1 MQTSS
6 TPDRAP
12 WRKAVA
18 DVAAKASEKMPESL
32 GRITAAVKL
41 ALAGDVDL
49 LPDGGAMVASRT
61 KAGTEYFVVNGTCE
75 CPDYQRAPANF
86 CAHRLAYGLVV
97 RANEL
102 VAQMAPVEPVC
113 HAVCDPATSESHT
126 PASSIPASST
136 PESHTPLAEVLPPG
150 IDPRFLT
157 YLHGKPFIKYVGL
170 LALAHARGLV
180 SLKAR
185 FISVTPELALAEA
198 EATFADG
205 QTFSE
210 CADSTPQNV
219 PAHIRPH
226 FARMSLT
233 RAKARA
239 LRDAL
244 NIGITALEEIDASD
258 EEGRR

>member
-1 MQTSS
+1 MSTS
-6 TPDRAP
+6 TTADRAI

-18 DVAAKASEKMPESL
+18 DVAAKASEKMPELL

-49 LPDGGAMVASRT
+49 LADGGAMVASRT

-75 CPDYQRAPANF
+75 CSDYQRAPANF

-102 VAQMAPVEPVC
+102 VAQTAPVAPG
-113 HAVCDPATSESHT
+113 CDPATTESQTASTPSHT
-126 PASSIPASST
+126 ALPEVPA
-136 PESHTPLAEVLPPG
+136 G
-150 IDPRFLT
+150 IDPRFIV
-157 YLHGKPFIKYVGL
+157 HIRQKPFVQYHGL
-170 LALAHARGLV
+170 LALAHAKGLV

-198 EATFADG
+198 EAVFTDG

-244 NIGITALEEIDASD
+244 NIGITALEELDASD

>member
-1 MQTSS
+1 MSTVT
-6 TPDRAP
+6 TPDRAA
-12 WRKAVA
+12 WRKAIA

-75 CPDYQRAPANF
+75 CADFQRAPGNF

-102 VAQMAPVEPVC
+102 VAQTSPGASVC
-113 HAVCDPATSESHT
+113 HPDVTESQT
-126 PASSIPASST
+126 VSPT
-136 PESHTPLAEVLPPG
+136 SHTPLPEVPAG

-157 YLHGKPFIKYVGL
+157 YLHGKPHIRYIGL
-170 LALAHARGLV
+170 LAMAHAKGLV
-180 SLKAR
+180 SLKAH

-210 CADSTPQNV
+210 CADATPQNV

-226 FARMSLT
+226 FPRMALT
-233 RAKARA
+233 RSKARA

-244 NIGITALEEIDASD
+244 NIGITALEEL
-258 EEGRR
+258 EGGE

>member
-1 MQTSS
+1 MSTS
-6 TPDRAP
+6 TAPDRTA

-32 GRITAAVKL
+32 GRINAAVKL

-49 LPDGGAMVASRT
+49 LPDGGAMVASRS
-61 KAGTEYFVVNGTCE
+61 KAGAEYFVVNGTCE
-75 CPDYQRAPANF
+75 CPDFQRAPGNF

-97 RANEL
+97 RANEE
-102 VAQMAPVEPVC
+102 VVQAPAGEPVC
-113 HAVCDPATSESHT
+113 HADATASHT
-126 PASSIPASST
+126 AST
-136 PESHTPLAEVLPPG
+136 PSPTPLPEAASG

-157 YLHGKPFIKYVGL
+157 YLHGKPHIRYVGL
-170 LALAHARGLV
+170 LAMAHAKGLV
-180 SLKAR
+180 SLKAH

-205 QTFSE
+205 TTYQE
-210 CADSTPQNV
+210 CADSTPGNV

-226 FARMSLT
+226 YPRMALT
-233 RAKARA
+233 QAKARA

-244 NIGITALEEIDASD
+244 NVTMVAIEELEGSEA
-258 EEGRR
+258 

>member
-1 MQTSS
+1 MNTSS
-6 TPDRAP
+6 DRAA
-12 WRKAVA
+12 WRQAVA
-18 DVAAKASEKMPESL
+18 DVAAKASEKMPESI

-75 CPDYQRAPANF
+75 CPDFQRAPGQF

-102 VAQMAPVEPVC
+102 VAQPSTEAPV
-113 HAVCDPATSESHT
+113 CDSVEEESQTVPATSQT
-126 PASSIPASST
+126 PPPPEVPT
-136 PESHTPLAEVLPPG
+136 PEVPPG

-170 LALAHARGLV
+170 LALAHAKGLV

-205 QTFSE
+205 HTYSE
-210 CADSTPQNV
+210 SADSTLENV

-226 FARMSLT
+226 YPRMALT
-233 RAKARA
+233 RSKARA

-244 NIGITALEEIDASD
+244 NLGVLTALEELDASD

>member
-1 MQTSS
+1 MTPS
-6 TPDRAP
+6 TAPDRAV

-32 GRITAAVKL
+32 GRINAAVKL
-41 ALAGDVDL
+41 ARAGDVDL
-49 LPDGGAMVASRT
+49 LPDGGAMVTSRT

-75 CPDYQRAPANF
+75 CADFQRAPGNF

-102 VAQMAPVEPVC
+102 VVQAVHGEPVR
-113 HAVCDPATSESHT
+113 DPGATESHT
-126 PASSIPASST
+126 ASST
-136 PESHTPLAEVLPPG
+136 SQTPLSPEVPTG

-157 YLHGKPFIKYVGL
+157 YLHGKPHIRYVGL
-170 LALAHARGLV
+170 LAMAHTKGLV
-180 SLKAR
+180 SLKAH
-185 FISVTPELALAEA
+185 FISVTPKLALAEA
-198 EATFADG
+198 VFTDG
-205 QTFSE
+205 TAYSE
-210 CADSTPQNV
+210 CADATPQNV

-226 FARMSLT
+226 FPRMALT

-244 NIGITALEEIDASD
+244 NVAMVAVEELEGGD
-258 EEGRR
+258 

>member
-1 MQTSS
+1 MSTSLS
-6 TPDRAP
+6 PDRAA

-32 GRITAAVKL
+32 GRITAALKL

-49 LPDGGAMVASRT
+49 LPDGGAMVASRS

-75 CPDYQRAPANF
+75 CPDYQRAPSNF

-102 VAQMAPVEPVC
+102 VAQTSPVAPVC
-113 HAVCDPATSESHT
+113 DAVSDPDA
-126 PASSIPASST
+126 PASPTAST
-136 PESHTPLAEVLPPG
+136 PSHTPLPEVPTG
-150 IDPRFLT
+150 MDPRFLT
-157 YLHGKPFIKYVGL
+157 YLHGKPFIKYTGL
-170 LALAHARGLV
+170 LAMAHAKGLV
-180 SLKAR
+180 SLKAY

-198 EATFADG
+198 EAVFTDG
-205 QTFSE
+205 TTYQD

-226 FARMSLT
+226 FPRMALT
-233 RAKARA
+233 RSKARA

-244 NIGITALEEIDASD
+244 NIGLTALEELDTGD

>member
-1 MQTSS
+1 MTAS
-6 TPDRAP
+6 PDRAA
-12 WRKAVA
+12 WRKAIA
-18 DVAAKASEKMPESL
+18 DVAAKASEKMPESI

-61 KAGTEYFVVNGTCE
+61 KAGTEYVVVNGTCE
-75 CPDYQRAPANF
+75 CADFQRAPGQF

-102 VAQMAPVEPVC
+102 VAQAAPIEPVR
-113 HAVCDPATSESHT
+113 DPVRDSVPS
-126 PASSIPASST
+126 ASQ
-136 PESHTPLAEVLPPG
+136 TPLPDVPAG

-157 YLHGKPFIKYVGL
+157 YLHGKPHIRYVGL
-170 LALAHARGLV
+170 LALAHTKGLV

-205 QTFSE
+205 TAYQE
-210 CADSTPQNV
+210 CADATPQNV

-226 FARMSLT
+226 FPRMALT
-233 RAKARA
+233 RSKARA

-244 NIGITALEEIDASD
+244 NIGMTALEES
-258 EEGRR
+258 EGGEG

>member
-1 MQTSS
+1 MSTS
-6 TPDRAP
+6 TIPDRAA

-18 DVAAKASEKMPESL
+18 DVAAKAFEKMPESI

-41 ALAGDVDL
+41 ALTGDVDL

-75 CPDYQRAPANF
+75 CPDYQRAPGNF

-102 VAQMAPVEPVC
+102 VAQAAPVEPVR
-113 HAVCDPATSESHT
+113 DPDATESHT
-126 PASSIPASST
+126 VSTTSHAPSDVPA
-136 PESHTPLAEVLPPG
+136 G
-150 IDPRFLT
+150 IDARFLT
-157 YLHGKPFIKYVGL
+157 YLHGKPHIRYIGL
-170 LALAHARGLV
+170 LAMAHTKGLV

-198 EATFADG
+198 DATFADG
-205 QTFSE
+205 QTYSE
-210 CADSTPQNV
+210 CADSTPGNV

-226 FARMSLT
+226 FPRMSLT

-244 NIGITALEEIDASD
+244 NLGGLTALEELDASD

>member
-1 MQTSS
+1 MSS
-6 TPDRAP
+6 SPDRTA

-61 KAGTEYFVVNGTCE
+61 KAGTEYFVVNGACE
-75 CPDYQRAPANF
+75 CPDFQRAPGQF

-102 VAQMAPVEPVC
+102 VAQSAPGEPVC
-113 HAVCDPATSESHT
+113 HSE
-126 PASSIPASST
+126 SST
-136 PESHTPLAEVLPPG
+136 PESSTPAEVPPG

-185 FISVTPELALAEA
+185 FISVTSELALAEA

-205 QTFSE
+205 HTYSE

-219 PAHIRPH
+219 PPHIRPYYP
-226 FARMSLT
+226 RMTLT
-233 RAKARA
+233 RSKARA

-244 NIGITALEEIDASD
+244 NLGGLTALEELDASD